1 MEARR
6 GCSRHPDRG
15 FRIRRASLAVTAAAL
30 AGCGSGDETASDFR
44 STVERDSAA
53 IRIVESAAPVW
64 GEGQGWQVAS
74 MPEVVIGA
82 SSSPDE
88 GRDEIPLY
96 RVQGARFLPEG
107 GIVVANAGTSEVLV
121 FDAAGTLAGRFGG
134 RGEGPG
140 EVRNIVGLHVCSG
153 DSIAVHS
160 RLTLHLFDRDG
171 TFARRAE
178 YRWGGQPAPVQGV
191 STNCRRA
198 LVQQRSR
205 MPPVGRQGVI
215 EDAFAWVDAF
225 SEAIDTV
232 ATAGLLEAWTRTF
245 DGGAR
250 PWVIPWGT
258 SGRTHATRNDRFV
271 VGNGRIPEL
280 RRYDPSGGLQSI
292 VRWARQP
299 QPVSA
304 RDRRRYSERRM
315 EFLAWAPAGEP
326 ETRLLFPALDEYPE
340 DPTHKP
346 LFDRLLLDNRGGIWA
361 RVFPGES
368 FGLFDSRLP
377 DPIVFTETWTVFDP
391 TGAWLGDLT
400 LPDRFEL
407 HDIGGDRLLGVARDS
422 LDTETVQVFRIVVT
436 ESGQAP
442 AGGAR

>member
-1 MEARR
+1 MSPGPRGVPTRR
-6 GCSRHPDRG
+6 TRPP
-15 FRIRRASLAVTAAAL
+15 RALLAVTAVAI
-30 AGCGSGDETASDFR
+30 AGCAAGDETASEAH
-44 STVERDSAA
+44 STAERDSAA
-53 IRIVESAAPVW
+53 VRIVESAAPVW

-88 GRDEIPLY
+88 GREEIPLY
-96 RVQGARFLPEG
+96 RVQGARFLPDG
-107 GIVVANAGTSEVLV
+107 GIVVANAGTSEVMV
-121 FDAAGTLAGRFGG
+121 FDNAGTLVRRFGG
-134 RGEGPG
+134 QGEGPG
-140 EVRNIVGLHVCSG
+140 ELRNIIGVHVCGG

-171 TFARRAE
+171 TFGRRE
-178 YRWGGQPAPVQGV
+178 QFRLGERVVPVQGV

-205 MPPVGRQGVI
+205 VPPVNRQGFA
-215 EDAFAWVDAF
+215 EDVFAWVDAL
-225 SEAIDTV
+225 SEAVDTV
-232 ATAGLLEAWTRTF
+232 TTAGLLEVWTRTF

-258 SGRTHATRNDRFV
+258 SGRTHATRDDQFV
-271 VGNGRIPEL
+271 VGNGRMPEL
-280 RRYDPSGGLQSI
+280 RRYDSTGDLQSI
-292 VRWARQP
+292 VRWAGHP
-299 QPVSA
+299 EPVSA
-304 RDRRRYSERRM
+304 RDRQRYSERRM

-346 LFDRLLLDNRGGIWA
+346 LFDRLLLDDRGGIWA
-361 RVFPGES
+361 RVFPEES

-377 DPIVFTETWTVFDP
+377 GPIVFTETWTLFDP
-391 TGAWLGDLT
+391 TGVWLGDLT

-407 HDIGGDRLLGVARDS
+407 HDIDGDRLLGVARDS
-422 LDTETVQVFRIVVT
+422 LDTETVHVLRIVVL
-436 ESGQAP
+436 ESDQAP